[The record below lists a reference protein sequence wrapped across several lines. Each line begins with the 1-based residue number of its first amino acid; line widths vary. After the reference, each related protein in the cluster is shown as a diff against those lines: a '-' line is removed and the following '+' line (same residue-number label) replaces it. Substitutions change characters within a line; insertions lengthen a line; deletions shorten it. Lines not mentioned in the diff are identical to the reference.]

1 MQRISFGDNFILTQM
16 DKPVPYEKCEL
27 FFDKGCSDQ
36 REEEGID

>member
-27 FFDKGCSDQ
+27 FLTRDAVTKGK
-36 REEEGID
+36 RRA